1 MNTQLESHKDENGG
15 SKSHKDEKEGCE
27 NLNGISTANTEPAES
42 FSSTVEDNQ
51 ILSLVEWLNFIV
63 PYLRLPLDATE
74 EELRACLIDGTVLCR
89 ILNKLCPGSV
99 EMGGSSDPGFANVK
113 RFLVA
118 VDELG
123 FPRFDLID
131 LEQGSLVPVLQCLGA
146 LKSSFDFGFWGENSK
161 HLTRTGSDLLEIESL
176 RGIDCSR
183 GDISTFGQQCTQNR
197 EETQGN
203 SVDST
208 SQVTDPSADLVHH
221 IGQQL
226 KQGTFVDFSNAKIL
240 ESIKST
246 SLDNASTRS
255 LFNVGHKILDDSI
268 DRNNGDVP
276 HRVAFLLKKVM
287 QVTEQR
293 FANQAVNL
301 RIQNN
306 IYKAR
311 EEKYLLKI
319 KVLETL
325 TSGTAEENEVVLK
338 QLQNI
343 KLEKFDIE
351 EQKKLEEEDAMRLK
365 EEKDHRDSQISTLK
379 RELEMATSRHE
390 SYCQKLEANAK
401 EAKLQLE
408 RKLKELEC
416 ILTDSKQNQ
425 KELEASLENESGR
438 WKNKERTYQSFVA
451 CQSGALQELSATLE
465 STRREILKT
474 KSSYSEEFNYLG
486 LKLKELTDAAE
497 KYHAVLDEN
506 RKLYNEVQDLKGN
519 IRVYCRIRP
528 FLPGQSQKETTI
540 EYIGENGDLVIA
552 NPSKQG
558 KDSRRLFKFNKV
570 FGPAATQA
578 DVFLDTQPLIRSVLD
593 GYNVCIFAY
602 GQTGSGK
609 TYTMSGPSVS
619 STDDWGIN
627 YRALNDLFQIS
638 QSRKSSIAY
647 EVGVQMVEIYNEQVR
662 DLLSNFVSFNLHTLG
677 IWNTTQPNGL
687 AVPEASMH
695 PVNSTA
701 DVLKLMNI
709 GLMNRAVGATALNER
724 SSRSHSVLTVHV
736 RGVDLKSDTS
746 LRGSLH
752 LVDLAGSER
761 VDRSEAT
768 GDRLREAQHINKSL
782 SALGDV
788 IFALAQK
795 SSHVPYRNSKLTQVL
810 QSSLGGQAKTLM
822 FVQLNPDVES
832 FAQTISTLKF
842 AERVSG
848 VELGAARSNKEG
860 RYVRELMEQVAS
872 FRDTIA
878 KKDEEIERLLK
889 VNSNGLHRGMS
900 SLRFASSSPRRHSI
914 GSPRLSQKSP
924 GRRGLG
930 YYSDKRSEVSSQLS
944 TDDFRNRRE
953 DFPRSKHGG
962 EANDSEGSSQSM
974 DDFRHHKEHMP
985 QSKHEGEAKHSED
998 SSQQSADDFRD
1009 NMEHSPLS
1017 KHRGETKNSEAGSDK
1032 SLDDFRNHKGHST
1045 QPKYGGGGKHS
1056 EGSSEQSMD
1065 DFRRHKEHSTQQK
1078 DGDESSQN
1086 ITEDFELVGFGEE
1099 DSGERLS
1106 DISDGGLSMGTETEG
1121 SMASFMEFTL
1131 FPDVTK
1137 ATESTNAGNTEVMKT
1152 QIENAQGEKTPSQR
1166 TVRFAP
1172 SKLPKPSPK
1181 LAETKATRTSVI
1193 RSSSKVL
1200 PSPWKSTAG
1209 SSSSVRSSKRWH

>member
-1 MNTQLESHKDENGG
+1 MNTQLESQKDENGG
-15 SKSHKDEKEGCE
+15 SKSHKDEKEGFE
-27 NLNGISTANTEPAES
+27 NLNGTSTANADPAES

-176 RGIDCSR
+176 KGIDRSR
-183 GDISTFGQQCTQNR
+183 GDISKFGQQCTQNR

-226 KQGTFVDFSNAKIL
+226 KQGTFVDFSDAKIL

-276 HRVAFLLKKVM
+276 HRVAYLLKKVM

-351 EQKKLEEEDAMRLK
+351 EQKKLEEEDAVRLK
-365 EEKDHRDSQISTLK
+365 EEKDRRDSQISTLK
-379 RELEMATSRHE
+379 QELEMATSRHE
-390 SYCQKLEANAK
+390 SYCHKLEANAK

-416 ILTDSKQNQ
+416 ILTDSKKNQ
-425 KELEASLENESGR
+425 KELEASLENESRR
-438 WKNKERTYQSFVA
+438 WKNKERTYQSCVT
-451 CQSGALQELSATLE
+451 CQSRALQELSATLE

-474 KSSYSEEFNYLG
+474 KGSYSEEFNYLG

-528 FLPGQSQKETTI
+528 FLRGQSQRETTI

-662 DLLSNFVSFNLHTLG
+662 DLLSSEGPQKRLG

-736 RGVDLKSDTS
+736 CGVDLKSDTS

-878 KKDEEIERLLK
+878 KKDEEIERLLR

-900 SLRFASSSPRRHSI
+900 SLRYASSSPRRHSI

-924 GRRGLG
+924 GRRGSG

-953 DFPRSKHGG
+953 DFPRSKNGG

-998 SSQQSADDFRD
+998 SSQQSADNFRD
-1009 NMEHSPLS
+1009 NKEHSPRL
-1017 KHRGETKNSEAGSDK
+1017 KQRGETKNSEAGSDK

-1056 EGSSEQSMD
+1056 EGSSEQSID
-1065 DFRRHKEHSTQQK
+1065 DFRHHKEHSTQQK
-1078 DGDESSQN
+1078 RGDESSQN

-1137 ATESTNAGNTEVMKT
+1137 PTESTNAGNTEVMKT
-1152 QIENAQGEKTPSQR
+1152 QTENAQGEKTPSQR